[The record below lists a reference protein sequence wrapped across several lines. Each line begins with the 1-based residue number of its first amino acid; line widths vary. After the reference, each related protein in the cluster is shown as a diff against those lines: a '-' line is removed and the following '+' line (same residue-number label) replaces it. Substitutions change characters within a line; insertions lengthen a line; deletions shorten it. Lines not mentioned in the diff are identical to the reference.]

1 MEQKAT
7 DTCPI
12 KGNAP
17 VLGEKRKKN
26 FVCAVNGKIGKKTH
40 VRTWEWRTNKFSVK
54 KKVTKEWRDKSF
66 IS

>member
-26 FVCAVNGKIGKKTH
+26 FVCAVNGKIGKKRMLGLGNGALT
-40 VRTWEWRTNKFSVK
+40 
-54 KKVTKEWRDKSF
+54 SF
-66 IS
+66 L